1 MFCPK
6 CGKAVPEGAQFCMAC
21 GAPIPTG
28 NGPSSGTAPTTTA
41 APLAPTGASEFKC
54 PSCGAPVHPVF
65 GEMVITC
72 EYCGASVSLGGS
84 GWTAIQKHSML
95 ALKLADANAALEA
108 VRRSMDVGLLHRKAF
123 EESTVT
129 QQKLSFVP
137 YWVLPVSAVT
147 NYQYQDIA
155 ASVGSTVGTI
165 AAADM
170 LGGMLGGGR
179 GGGGFMMMPIMMGPT
194 VGSTR
199 QSTISKAYEYP
210 VVAVK
215 ALTAYQPHDYQFA
228 LEERGLFDRKG
239 IPDGTPIL
247 NGDLGEDAARHSA
260 QAFVTQLQSEEA
272 HRQHHMVSNL
282 TAKVEVS
289 EGELLHVPIWHFLL
303 ERKGQK
309 SIVLVDAHSGAVI
322 RTVS

>member
-1 MFCPK
+1 
-6 CGKAVPEGAQFCMAC
+6 
-21 GAPIPTG
+21 
-28 NGPSSGTAPTTTA
+28 
-41 APLAPTGASEFKC
+41 
-54 PSCGAPVHPVF
+54 
-65 GEMVITC
+65 
-72 EYCGASVSLGGS
+72 
-84 GWTAIQKHSML
+84 
-95 ALKLADANAALEA
+95 
-108 VRRSMDVGLLHRKAF
+108 VGLFHRKAF
-123 EESTVT
+123 EESTIS
-129 QQKLSFVP
+129 QQKLTFVP

-179 GGGGFMMMPIMMGPT
+179 GGGGVMMMPIMMGPT

-199 QSTISKAYEYP
+199 QATISKSYEYP

-228 LEERGLFDRKG
+228 LDERTLFDRKS
-239 IPDGTPIL
+239 ISDGTPIL
-247 NGDLGEDAARHSA
+247 NGDLGEDAAHHTA
-260 QAFVTQLQSEEA
+260 QAYVTQLQSEEA

-289 EGELLHVPIWHFLL
+289 DGELLHVPIWHFLL
-303 ERKGQK
+303 ERKGVK
-309 SIVLVDAHSGAVI
+309 SIVLVDAHSGQVI
-322 RTVS
+322 RTVT

>member
-28 NGPSSGTAPTTTA
+28 NGPSSGNAPTTTV